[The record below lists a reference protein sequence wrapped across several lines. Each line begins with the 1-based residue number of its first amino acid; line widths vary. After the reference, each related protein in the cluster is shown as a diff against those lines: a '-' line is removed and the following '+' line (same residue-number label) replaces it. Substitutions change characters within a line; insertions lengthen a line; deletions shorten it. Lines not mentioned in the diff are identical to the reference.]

1 MTSDY
6 WRSEVRIRDF
16 VTLCQ
21 YSVSK
26 QSIVNLWRTKLAAL
40 CWTGLLFPNKEPIS
54 WQTFQGKIYL
64 IQNKFVQSTL
74 YTCLILK
81 YHCVFV
87 CVCGSLPSKCILRSS
102 VSGTDNS
109 SCPPLLMEEYGWNTW
124 GQLSLDSFCHL
135 MYTSGMK
142 DAAHPEEMRM
152 KCTHCVRSLW
162 YTV

>member
-6 WRSEVRIRDF
+6 WRSEVRIREF
-16 VTLCQ
+16 VTICQ

-26 QSIVNLWRTKLAAL
+26 QSIMNLWRTKLAVL
-40 CWTGLLFPNKEPIS
+40 RWTVLLFPTKTRS
-54 WQTFQGKIYL
+54 LQTFQGKIYL

-81 YHCVFV
+81 HHCVSV
-87 CVCGSLPSKCILRSS
+87 CVCVWLPSKCILRSS

-109 SCPPLLMEEYGWNTW
+109 SCPPLLMDEYGWNTW
-124 GQLSLDSFCHL
+124 GQLSSDSFCHL

-142 DAAHPEEMRM
+142 DAAHPGEIRV
-152 KCTHCVRSLW
+152 KCTHCVTSLW
-162 YTV
+162 YAV